1 MTCLRDN
8 VLEEADVGKMMKRPF
23 IPCRW
28 PLQGDP
34 RAEDDTF
41 KGPFLLFQV
50 ILILTKLFDFNLG
63 AVTESSLWR

>member
-1 MTCLRDN
+1 MYYMRLIFH
-8 VLEEADVGKMMKRPF
+8 VGEMMKRAF
-23 IPCRW
+23 IPYRW
-28 PLQGDP
+28 PLQGDTW
-34 RAEDDTF
+34 AEDDTF

>member
-1 MTCLRDN
+1 MW
-8 VLEEADVGKMMKRPF
+8 AF
-23 IPCRW
+23 IPYRW
-28 PLQGDP
+28 PLQGDT

>member
-1 MTCLRDN
+1 MLGFH
-8 VLEEADVGKMMKRPF
+8 VGGMVKRVF
-23 IPCRW
+23 IPCRR
-28 PLQGDP
+28 PLRGDT
-34 RAEDDTF
+34 RAGDDAF

>member
-1 MTCLRDN
+1 
-8 VLEEADVGKMMKRPF
+8 MMKRAF
-23 IPCRW
+23 ILYRW
-28 PLQGDP
+28 PLQGDT
-34 RAEDDTF
+34 RTEDDTL